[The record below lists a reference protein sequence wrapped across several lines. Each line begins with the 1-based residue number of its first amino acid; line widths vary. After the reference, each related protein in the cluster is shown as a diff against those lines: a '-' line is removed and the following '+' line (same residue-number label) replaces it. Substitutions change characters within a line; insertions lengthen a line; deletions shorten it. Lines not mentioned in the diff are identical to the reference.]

1 MAFKQIKENK
11 GDGMQAYLYRAIDLL
26 TQKRVKGELQGENEG
41 HIRKLLAQKNLYPIA
56 IKEKN
61 LLNRELTLFRPC
73 IKLTDINFFCK
84 QFAAMIQAGISVA
97 KSLEICVSQ
106 VPNKTLSRHLSHIY
120 DGVREGKSFSKAI
133 EEEKIFP
140 ELLVHLIYCGEASGN
155 LAEAMKRS
163 TSYFD
168 KQLTLRKKVKKALVY
183 PSLVMVIITIVV
195 AILMIQVVPN
205 YISLLND
212 TGVEV
217 PVPTQ
222 IVIAVSHFCVNYWG
236 ILLTFIASMSI
247 GILNMKKI
255 SCIKRTIDYLSLKLF
270 LIGKLNKKSLSA
282 TFSSTMSMLLESGL
296 TMLQAMEITKK
307 VMGNAVAVEE
317 MNEAIE
323 KLREGSSLLEAIG
336 KSTIFSELL
345 LSMVNVGEA
354 SGTLEEMLVKIN
366 EFYKEEVESAVDQ
379 LIVLIEPAMI
389 IMVSIIIG
397 GIMAAIMLP
406 TFSAA
411 TAVM

>member
-1 MAFKQIKENK
+1 
-11 GDGMQAYLYRAIDLL
+11 MQAYLYRARDLL
-26 TQKRVKGELQGENEG
+26 TQKQVKGELQGENEE
-41 HIRKLLAQKNLYPIA
+41 HIRKILAQKNLYPIS

-61 LLNRELTLFRPC
+61 LLNRELNLFRSC
-73 IKLTDINFFCK
+73 IKLADINFFCK

-97 KSLEICVSQ
+97 KSLEICISQ
-106 VPNKTLSRHLSHIY
+106 MPNKALSRHLRHIY
-120 DGVREGKSFSKAI
+120 DGVREGKAFSKAI

-140 ELLVHLIYCGEASGN
+140 ELLVHLMDCGETSGN
-155 LAEAMKRS
+155 LAEMMKRS
-163 TSYFD
+163 VSYFD
-168 KQLTLRKKVKKALVY
+168 TQLTLRKKVKKALAY
-183 PSLVMVIITIVV
+183 PSLVMVIIIVV
-195 AILMIQVVPN
+195 VALLMIQVVPN

-222 IVIAVSHFCVNYWG
+222 IVIAVSHFCVNQWG
-236 ILLTFIASMSI
+236 ILLTLVASMSL
-247 GILNMKKI
+247 GILNMKKL
-255 SCIKRTIDYLSLKLF
+255 SCIKRTIDYLSLKLP
-270 LIGKLNKKSLSA
+270 LIGKLNKKSLAA
-282 TFSSTMSMLLESGL
+282 TFSSTLSMLLESGL
-296 TMLQAMEITKK
+296 TMLQAMEMTKK

-317 MNEAIE
+317 MDEAIE
-323 KLREGSSLLEAIG
+323 KLKEGGSLLEAIG
-336 KSTIFSELL
+336 NSTIFPELL

-354 SGTLEEMLVKIN
+354 SGTLEEMLIKIN

-389 IMVSIIIG
+389 IIVSIMIG